1 MNRKL
6 ITKGCILFGLIFG
19 GVNIFNTSINQA
31 IEAKTVKGK
40 SVIVAKAGKDSVT
53 LSVDSNDIKV
63 QQMKNP
69 NGRKVQ
75 VLLIKGNFKNTGE
88 RTTTPLADFDAKQEN
103 EKGDSITLSLY
114 PYVKQLSKKNKQL
127 HDNLNKE
134 IKPNKSVQGL
144 WLLKLEGD
152 GDVTINSIFDG
163 KGSMKIKVRELI
175 D

>member
-1 MNRKL
+1 MNHKL
-6 ITKGCILFGLIFG
+6 ITKGCILFGMLFG
-19 GVNIFNTSINQA
+19 GLFMNSSFSWA
-31 IEAKTVKGK
+31 AEADAVKEK
-40 SVIVAKAGKDSVT
+40 NEIVAKAGKDSVT

-69 NGRKVQ
+69 NGRKVK
-75 VLLIKGNFKNTGE
+75 VLLLKGKFKNTGK
-88 RTTTPLADFDAKQEN
+88 RTTSPLSNFVAKQEN
-103 EKGDSITLSLY
+103 EKGDSITLSSY

-163 KGSMKIKVRELI
+163 KGSMKIKVKELI